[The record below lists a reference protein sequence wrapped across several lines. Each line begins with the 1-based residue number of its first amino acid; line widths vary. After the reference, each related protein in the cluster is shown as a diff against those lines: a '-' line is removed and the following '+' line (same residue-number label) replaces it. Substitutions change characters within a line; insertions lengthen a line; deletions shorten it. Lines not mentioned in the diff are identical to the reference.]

1 MKITDT
7 IAAIATALG
16 ESGIGIIRISGEDAV
31 SIADKI
37 YSGKK
42 RLIEADSHT
51 INYGHIFFG
60 EEIIDEV
67 LVMLMKAPRTFTGE
81 DTVEINCH
89 GGILILEK
97 VLHAVL
103 ESGARMALPGEFT
116 KRAFLNGKMDLSQAE
131 AVIDII
137 EAKNELALKAGIRQ
151 LNGAVTENIKTIRA
165 QILEQIAFIEAALD
179 DPEHYSL
186 DG

>member
-1 MKITDT
+1 MKRTDT

-51 INYGHIFFG
+51 INYGHIFFD

-67 LVMLMKAPRTFTGE
+67 LVMIMKAPRTFTGE
-81 DTVEINCH
+81 DTVDLTADLIFLWYYDIAECLKCTCIAVS
-89 GGILILEK
+89 GKSRKGIYRFVCSI
-97 VLHAVL
+97 
-103 ESGARMALPGEFT
+103 
-116 KRAFLNGKMDLSQAE
+116 KRS
-131 AVIDII
+131 
-137 EAKNELALKAGIRQ
+137 GIRH
-151 LNGAVTENIKTIRA
+151 LCSECNIIR
-165 QILEQIAFIEAALD
+165 
-179 DPEHYSL
+179 
-186 DG
+186 

>member
-1 MKITDT
+1 MKRTDT

-103 ESGARMALPGEFT
+103 ESG
-116 KRAFLNGKMDLSQAE
+116 
-131 AVIDII
+131 
-137 EAKNELALKAGIRQ
+137 
-151 LNGAVTENIKTIRA
+151 
-165 QILEQIAFIEAALD
+165 
-179 DPEHYSL
+179 
-186 DG
+186 